1 MSDNDSTLD
10 YDENDLIDLNLIGIF
25 KKFLS
30 MLIIII
36 WRLIHC
42 IKANILC

>member
-36 WRLIHC
+36 
-42 IKANILC
+42 